1 MSLQTKT
8 ISAAAVALTAMLYAI
23 PASAVP
29 VLCEDIT
36 RNHMYVDSAYVSSC
50 VDAGSGNING
60 NPATDDF
67 LLANPSLNYT
77 NLGEGGFTQDTQT
90 KTGSTGD
97 FSLDASLWNS
107 WTSIAIG
114 FKFGT
119 GNQPDEWFVYLLDPL
134 VSSGDWSFVNLFGT
148 GGGLSHVQL
157 YGVER
162 GTSVPEPG
170 TLGLFGIALIGAALA
185 RRRKLIA

>member
-1 MSLQTKT
+1 M
-8 ISAAAVALTAMLYAI
+8 A
-23 PASAVP
+23 
-29 VLCEDIT
+29 
-36 RNHMYVDSAYVSSC
+36 
-50 VDAGSGNING
+50 

-77 NLGEGGFTQDTQT
+77 NLGEGGFLRTLRPRSVRRVISR
-90 KTGSTGD
+90 STRACGTAGPALR
-97 FSLDASLWNS
+97 SASS
-107 WTSIAIG
+107 SAQ
-114 FKFGT
+114 

-170 TLGLFGIALIGAALA
+170 TLGLFGS
-185 RRRKLIA
+185 R